1 MISSEDERVPTDLCA
16 PHDLVVARHISQRTA
31 VLYLGRVVELAPT
44 ADIFDSPLH
53 PYTQALV
60 RAAPRLTTRRK
71 TIKPA
76 LAGDIPN
83 AIERPSG
90 CHFHPRCPFAMPVC
104 SEVEPRLIEVSS
116 ARSVACHLHDP
127 EMKSGT
133 AAAHTAGSPAGSRPA
148 RP

>member
-60 RAAPRLTTRRK
+60 RAAPRLTTARK

-76 LAGDIPN
+76 LTGDLPN
-83 AIERPSG
+83 AFERPTG
-90 CHFHPRCPFAMPVC
+90 CHFHPRCPLAMPVC
-104 SEVEPRLIEVSS
+104 REREPALLQVGSDR
-116 ARSVACHLHDP
+116 AVACHLHDP
-127 EMKSGT
+127 EL
-133 AAAHTAGSPAGSRPA
+133 AGASA
-148 RP
+148 